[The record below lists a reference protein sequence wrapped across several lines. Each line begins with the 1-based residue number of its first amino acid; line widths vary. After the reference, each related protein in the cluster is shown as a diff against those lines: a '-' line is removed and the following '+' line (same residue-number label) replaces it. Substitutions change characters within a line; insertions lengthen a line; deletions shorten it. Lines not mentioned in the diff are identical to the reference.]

1 MLNYMTISLEAFLQ
15 IVKIVIVTTQVN
27 LKIIQQ

>member
-15 IVKIVIVTTQVN
+15 IVKLVIVTTQVN